1 MKYDFEKS
9 LNELG
14 LTINETQ
21 KKQFQIYYE
30 VLVEW
35 NNKMN
40 LTAITDQEGVYIK
53 HFFDSLN
60 LVRARE
66 FDSQSLLDVGSGAG
80 FPSIPLKIMFPDL
93 KITII
98 DALQKRITFLTEL
111 TKQLGIDA
119 ELVHGRAEEYKR
131 KHCFDIVT
139 ARAVANLTMLSELC
153 IPFAK
158 IEGEF
163 IAMKGPK
170 LDEELEKS
178 INAIK
183 VLGGEVKQSITYQV
197 QDDKRSILVVSK
209 KHKTQPKYPRRF
221 NQIKSNPL

>member
-14 LTINETQ
+14 LTINQKQ
-21 KKQFQIYYE
+21 KKQFQTYFE

-40 LTAITDQEGVYIK
+40 LTAITDLEGVYIK

-60 LVRARE
+60 LVRARS
-66 FDSQSLLDVGSGAG
+66 FDSETLLDVGSGAG
-80 FPSIPLKIMFPDL
+80 FPSIPLKIMFPNL
-93 KITII
+93 RITII

-111 TKQLGIDA
+111 TKQLNIEAD
-119 ELVHGRAEEYKR
+119 LVHGRAEEYKR

-139 ARAVANLTMLSELC
+139 ARAVANLNMLSELC
-153 IPFAK
+153 IPFVK
-158 IEGEF
+158 VDGEF

-170 LDEELEKS
+170 LDEELEGS
-178 INAIK
+178 ANAIK
-183 VLGGEVKQSITYQV
+183 VLGGEVKKEITYQV
-197 QDDKRSILVVSK
+197 EEDKRTILVVSK
-209 KHKTQPKYPRRF
+209 KYKTQPKYPRRF
-221 NQIKSNPL
+221 NKIKSNPL